1 MAVRGFPPS
10 EPLFNSLD
18 QQGRFQ
24 LIQYTNKT
32 PLRFVPTSHN
42 PMKCP
47 RCSSTDIKVID
58 SRVAKEGNS
67 IRRRREC
74 LNCGHRFN
82 TVEEILHEGL
92 MVLKSDGRS
101 EEFDRT
107 KIFNGIR
114 KATEKLP
121 VDIEQI
127 NLLVNDVIDELMNEY
142 DYEIPS
148 RAIGE
153 NIMFRLKKI
162 DQIAYVRFA
171 CVYKD
176 FRDINELMQD
186 ISNLNT

>member
-1 MAVRGFPPS
+1 
-10 EPLFNSLD
+10 
-18 QQGRFQ
+18 
-24 LIQYTNKT
+24 
-32 PLRFVPTSHN
+32 
-42 PMKCP
+42 MKCP

-127 NLLVNDVIDELMNEY
+127 NLLVNDVID
-142 DYEIPS
+142 
-148 RAIGE
+148 
-153 NIMFRLKKI
+153 
-162 DQIAYVRFA
+162 
-171 CVYKD
+171 
-176 FRDINELMQD
+176 
-186 ISNLNT
+186 

>member
-1 MAVRGFPPS
+1 
-10 EPLFNSLD
+10 
-18 QQGRFQ
+18 
-24 LIQYTNKT
+24 
-32 PLRFVPTSHN
+32 
-42 PMKCP
+42 MKCP
-47 RCSSTDIKVID
+47 RCASTDNKVID

-92 MVLKSDGRS
+92 RVLKSDGRS

-107 KIFNGIR
+107 KIVNGIR

-127 NLLVNDVIDELMNEY
+127 NLLVNDVIEDLMEEY

>member
-1 MAVRGFPPS
+1 
-10 EPLFNSLD
+10 
-18 QQGRFQ
+18 
-24 LIQYTNKT
+24 
-32 PLRFVPTSHN
+32 
-42 PMKCP
+42 MKCP

-74 LNCGHRFN
+74 ITCSHRFN
-82 TVEEILHEGL
+82 TVEEIMHEGL

-114 KATEKLP
+114 KSTEKLP

-127 NLLVNDVIDELMNEY
+127 NLLVNDVIDDLMESY

-148 RAIGE
+148 RSIGE